1 MDVEDANVERE
12 IARCGNGVASR
23 ASTFETR
30 CYENVLG
37 CEQQIQSSALFRDAE
52 LVDSPNEAKT
62 FWLPADAC
70 PTTSLELLAKAIF
83 DVHAKGCRQHHT
95 CPAAAKR
102 ETGLGGDEI
111 LDTTA
116 VAADSPSSCTE
127 RGAEWWVQR
136 REEGHHTSLGMPFHW
151 DKDEHMLDL
160 KGEVLCPAVSTV
172 TYLTDVGAPTVVLES
187 RVPDTGAM
195 EDGDIE
201 RVFVSYPELLKHLAF
216 DGGFLHG
223 VPEELIRTEDK
234 GEGYGISTDQV
245 EGGGT
250 RNCRRSSTTT
260 SPSVGSPRR
269 KRGRMRV
276 TLLVNVWLS
285 HKPEGVEA
293 LPADLAA
300 TLSSRS
306 ASPSPLFRFDRPVAF
321 FPMSIENESEA
332 LTRRQEADGV
342 SLGEAEVPTMVIVA
356 PLGPAISLELRA
368 PRPDSLSVG
377 RLKALHSFALSCRQ
391 GRLARIIA
399 RHHGGASGVSE
410 VDYATIEEGS
420 MDEERC
426 ERKGGGLVQ
435 GDAGREV
442 DTEAGRVSRK
452 KRKKSTF

>member
-127 RGAEWWVQR
+127 RGAECR
-136 REEGHHTSLGMPFHW
+136 PR
-151 DKDEHMLDL
+151 
-160 KGEVLCPAVSTV
+160 
-172 TYLTDVGAPTVVLES
+172 
-187 RVPDTGAM
+187 
-195 EDGDIE
+195 
-201 RVFVSYPELLKHLAF
+201 
-216 DGGFLHG
+216 
-223 VPEELIRTEDK
+223 ELIRTEDK